1 MNTLLLQST
10 VPKQN
15 TRKYTMAS
23 FTERIE
29 MAHKLGIE
37 LNVGRIDKLTTDN
50 GTKITVIKAMGQPC
64 VVRKDLA
71 EIATPHGS
79 GLRFYEIIRVNN
91 YAKLIS
97 TGTSEP
103 VGVPMYWLGD
113 TNTGVFKIQ
122 PMLHYFSVNHAF
134 SEMHQRLQER
144 TKLTSESYSRDVLK
158 RQDLIKTS
166 LYLSGTKEYAA
177 ANAQFLSILRQQ
189 NQQQK

>member
-15 TRKYTMAS
+15 TRKYTMAI

-50 GTKITVIKAMGQPC
+50 GTK
-64 VVRKDLA
+64 
-71 EIATPHGS
+71 
-79 GLRFYEIIRVNN
+79 
-91 YAKLIS
+91 
-97 TGTSEP
+97 
-103 VGVPMYWLGD
+103 
-113 TNTGVFKIQ
+113 
-122 PMLHYFSVNHAF
+122 
-134 SEMHQRLQER
+134 
-144 TKLTSESYSRDVLK
+144 
-158 RQDLIKTS
+158 
-166 LYLSGTKEYAA
+166 EYAY

>member
-64 VVRKDLA
+64 VV
-71 EIATPHGS
+71 E
-79 GLRFYEIIRVNN
+79 
-91 YAKLIS
+91 
-97 TGTSEP
+97 
-103 VGVPMYWLGD
+103 
-113 TNTGVFKIQ
+113 KI
-122 PMLHYFSVNHAF
+122 
-134 SEMHQRLQER
+134 
-144 TKLTSESYSRDVLK
+144 
-158 RQDLIKTS
+158 
-166 LYLSGTKEYAA
+166 
-177 ANAQFLSILRQQ
+177 
-189 NQQQK
+189 